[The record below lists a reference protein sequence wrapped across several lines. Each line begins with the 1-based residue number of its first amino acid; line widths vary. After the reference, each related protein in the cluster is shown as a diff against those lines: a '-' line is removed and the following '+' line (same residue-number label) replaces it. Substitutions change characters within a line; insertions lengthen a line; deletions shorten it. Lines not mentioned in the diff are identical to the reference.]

1 MKQWLDYI
9 PLIAFLVAFK
19 TLGIFPATAVL
30 IATTVGLYGYFYFTE
45 GKLEKNHKIV
55 LVVTVLFGGLTLA
68 LHDETFI
75 KWKAPIVNW
84 VLAVFFVGS
93 HFVGDKLA
101 IERLMGHAVTLPATV
116 WKWMNLSWAAF
127 FAALGAANLYVAFT
141 YESIWVDFKVF
152 GSLGLTFVFVIA
164 QMAIISR
171 YLPPDA
177 GTPEAGT
184 PEAGTPGKEGKE

>member
-9 PLIAFLVAFK
+9 PLILFLVAFK
-19 TLGIFPATAVL
+19 TMGIFPATAVL
-30 IATTVGLYGYFYFTE
+30 IASTVCLYGYLHFKE

-55 LVVTVLFGGLTLA
+55 LAATVIFGGLTLA

-84 VLAVFFVGS
+84 LLALFFLGS
-93 HFVGDKLA
+93 HFIGDKLA
-101 IERLMGHAVTLPATV
+101 IERLMGHALELPARV
-116 WKWMNLSWAAF
+116 WTGLNIAWIAF

-152 GSLGLTFVFVIA
+152 GSLGLTFAFVVA
-164 QMAIISR
+164 QMAVISR
-171 YLPPDA
+171 YLPSE
-177 GTPEAGT
+177 PESGGA
-184 PEAGTPGKEGKE
+184 GKE